1 MFHFPAYPRANAV
14 PAHDGRRVPPF
25 GNPRIKALLA
35 APRGISQPQTSFIGT
50 VCQGIH
56 HTPLQATR
64 TTHPGTAGNR
74 KPTAKTPLATQIIT
88 QMITHKTIKHQTPK
102 SPAKSTAED
111 TPKRASPARVHYPVL
126 KPPRT
131 RTRAHPP
138 HQGTGDRHGARN
150 TSHAKRRGVAVRE
163 PKSMPAP
170 LLDAPHDRHARRPT
184 PLFHT
189 SNPRTPGTSGA
200 RGHTPATGQW
210 PEISVER
217 R

>member
-1 MFHFPAYPRANAV
+1 MT
-14 PAHDGRRVPPF
+14 
-25 GNPRIKALLA
+25 KALLKN
-35 APRGISQPQTSFIGT
+35 P
-50 VCQGIH
+50 
-56 HTPLQATR
+56 R
-64 TTHPGTAGNR
+64 TTSDHGDAPHTARPHTITNEPKKKQFLGSESQYEHQPHPNG
-74 KPTAKTPLATQIIT
+74 
-88 QMITHKTIKHQTPK
+88 
-102 SPAKSTAED
+102 
-111 TPKRASPARVHYPVL
+111 RADARVHYPVL

-189 SNPRTPGTSGA
+189 SNPRAPGTSGA
-200 RGHTPATGQW
+200 RGAHTGHQTVA
-210 PEISVER
+210 
-217 R
+217 